1 MCHFKRLLYPIN
13 FDFWHYI
20 VPLLYIFNRIG
31 TFSFINQVMG
41 QILDFIL
48 HLDKNI
54 YSLFTEHGT
63 LTYLIICLILFCETG
78 LVITPF
84 LPGDSLLFA
93 TGVAVANIRQDAL
106 ESGVMS
112 ADLPNIWVM
121 IPLMILAVLTG
132 DNVNYF
138 MGSKIGV
145 RLFEMKI
152 PFLKKEYLHRTQRFY
167 EKHGGKT
174 VVLARFIPIV
184 RTFAPFVAGLGAM
197 NYKKYIT
204 FCIGGGVSWVSLMT
218 LLGYYFGGLP
228 FVRNHFET
236 VIIAVIFLS
245 LLPVLVEYIINMY
258 KEKKAG
264 K

>member
-1 MCHFKRLLYPIN
+1 
-13 FDFWHYI
+13 
-20 VPLLYIFNRIG
+20 
-31 TFSFINQVMG
+31 MG
-41 QILDFIL
+41 QILDFVL
-48 HLDKNI
+48 HLDQHI
-54 YSLFTEHGT
+54 YTLFTEHGT

-93 TGVAVANIRQDAL
+93 TGVAVANIRHDAI
-106 ESGVMS
+106 EKGVMTT
-112 ADLPNIWVM
+112 DLPNIWIM
-121 IPLMILAVLTG
+121 IPLMILAVFTG

-152 PFLKKEYLHRTQRFY
+152 PFLKKEYLHRTERFY

-174 VVLARFIPIV
+174 VVLARFIPII

-197 NYKKYIT
+197 NYKKYIS
-204 FCIGGGVSWVSLMT
+204 FCIGGGVSWVTLMT
-218 LLGYYFGGLP
+218 LLGYFFGGLP

-245 LLPVLVEYIINMY
+245 LLPILVEYLINRY
-258 KEKKAG
+258 KERKQR
-264 K
+264 